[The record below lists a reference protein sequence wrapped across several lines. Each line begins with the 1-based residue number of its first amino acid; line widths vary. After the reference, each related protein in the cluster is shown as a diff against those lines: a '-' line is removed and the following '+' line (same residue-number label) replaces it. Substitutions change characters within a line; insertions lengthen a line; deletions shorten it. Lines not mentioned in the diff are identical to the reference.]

1 MTNPSEWLKNATSPD
16 DRDPMTLP
24 IPLHR
29 GLFRVSAMLVLSG
42 YVAIMAPLLRQDF
55 QVATLG
61 DTLRMNRRD
70 IDAQLDQN
78 DREFLAAK
86 KRREET
92 AYLKDERRMLTIQGL
107 QATRE
112 IQDWQERK
120 RLWTGI
126 YWSLFALAHAVL
138 LPLGFWLLAAGVTSP
153 KSSSSRVLST
163 RPRKPR
169 ARNRTPKLV
178 QGIDSR

>member
-1 MTNPSEWLKNATSPD
+1 
-16 DRDPMTLP
+16 MTLP

-29 GLFRVSAMLVLSG
+29 SLFRVSAMLVLSG

-70 IDAQLDQN
+70 IDAQLEQN

-92 AYLKDERRMLTIQGL
+92 AYLKDERRMLSIQGL

-112 IQDWQERK
+112 IQDWQARK
-120 RLWTGI
+120 TLWTGI

-153 KSSSSRVLST
+153 KASSSRVLST

-169 ARNRTPKLV
+169 APRNRTPKLV

>member
-1 MTNPSEWLKNATSPD
+1 
-16 DRDPMTLP
+16 MTLP
-24 IPLHR
+24 LPLHR

-42 YVAIMAPLLRQDF
+42 YVAIMAPLFRQDL
-55 QVATLG
+55 QMATLG

-70 IDAQLDQN
+70 IDAQLEQN

-112 IQDWQERK
+112 IKEWQERK
-120 RLWTGI
+120 TLWTGI

-138 LPLGFWLLAAGVTSP
+138 LPLGVWLLAAGVASQKAGTS
-153 KSSSSRVLST
+153 RALSA
-163 RPRKPR
+163 RPRKQRTP
-169 ARNRTPKLV
+169 RNRTPKLV
-178 QGIDSR
+178 EGIDSR